1 MANEK
6 EQYAIFRCI
15 KISDYGRLGSAL
27 AHANRNRETPNAN
40 QNIENQYLVQVPF
53 DEIKDRC
60 EKARTRKNNALCYDI
75 VFTASPEFFSQNGT
89 SGKVFDE
96 WQHSTIEWLEQ
107 NFGKENIVNLVVHHD
122 ETTPHISVQSLPI
135 FNGKLNAR
143 MLTGGKAKMSALQT
157 SYAKAVEHLGL
168 KRGIEG
174 SLAKH
179 ESIRKYYGRIASAE
193 ADPNYNQFGKEPP
206 KRKAPNIEPLIE
218 KEPPD
223 NGVFRNEDPKK
234 YLKRTYESH
243 IAPYIQKIL
252 DENREL
258 RGELQKTLQND
269 SGLRRELSHWRSARS
284 WSKRKAEQFQK
295 LQSNYNIISRD
306 RKKLEQRNKE
316 LEQDMA
322 IVKKLNP
329 KLAKTIENSHYEGL
343 QR

>member
-15 KISDYGRLGSAL
+15 KISDYGKLGSAL
-27 AHANRNRETPNAN
+27 AHANRERETPNAN

-89 SGKVFDE
+89 SGKVFEE

-143 MLTGGKAKMSALQT
+143 MLTGGKTKMSALQT

-174 SLAKH
+174 SSARH

-193 ADPNYNQFGKEPP
+193 ADPTYNKFDKEMEKLEPP
-206 KRKAPNIEPLIE
+206 KVETLIA
-218 KEPPD
+218 KVPPD
-223 NGVFRNEDPKK
+223 NGVFRNEDPEH
-234 YLKRTYESH
+234 YLKRTYNEY
-243 IAPYIQKIL
+243 IAPLMKKIIN
-252 DENREL
+252 ENGKL
-258 RGELQKTLQND
+258 RDKVQETLQSNT
-269 SGLRRELSHWRSARS
+269 GLRRELEHWRSARS
-284 WSKRKAEQFQK
+284 WTKKKTEKFKKMQSDLFIVNKHRQK
-295 LQSNYNIISRD
+295 
-306 RKKLEQRNKE
+306 

-322 IVKKLNP
+322 LIKKINP
-329 KLAKTIENSHYEGL
+329 KLVQAIQQEHT
-343 QR
+343 R